1 MHKLLLDNGYVWI
14 LLSGYWMLL
23 YIYLLCRLP
32 KHSADGVKYS
42 KIKNTANSLQQA
54 SSAVSC
60 HSSAF
65 CRLTSVQKRSKLTV
79 QNRHVRFSVC
89 QGEHSRIS
97 LFTANEIQLM
107 LFYVPKTNWEK
118 NTIAA
123 FSAISTYFNALTA
136 KKLVFLFS
144 TKVCGSKRNQC
155 AKLRR
160 TGLCIPEYEI
170 YLKKSCDQCRV

>member
-1 MHKLLLDNGYVWI
+1 MQATKN
-14 LLSGYWMLL
+14 
-23 YIYLLCRLP
+23 
-32 KHSADGVKYS
+32 SAAGVKCS

-60 HSSAF
+60 HSSVF
-65 CRLTSVQKRSKLTV
+65 CHFNSVQKGAKLTV
-79 QNRHVRFSVC
+79 QNRHARFSVC
-89 QGEHSRIS
+89 EGEHSIS

-107 LFYVPKTNWEK
+107 LFYVPKTNWKK

-136 KKLVFLFS
+136 IKLVFLFS
-144 TKVCGSKRNQC
+144 TKVCRSKRKQC
-155 AKLRR
+155 AKLRH
-160 TGLCIPEYEI
+160 TGLCILDTEYEI

>member
-1 MHKLLLDNGYVWI
+1 MLLDVALHLFAMQATKN
-14 LLSGYWMLL
+14 
-23 YIYLLCRLP
+23 
-32 KHSADGVKYS
+32 SAAGVKCS

-54 SSAVSC
+54 SSAVSY

-65 CRLTSVQKRSKLTV
+65 CRFNSVQKGAKLTV
-79 QNRHVRFSVC
+79 QNRHARFSVC
-89 QGEHSRIS
+89 EGEHSIS

-107 LFYVPKTNWEK
+107 LFYVPKTNWGK

-136 KKLVFLFS
+136 IKLVFLFS
-144 TKVCGSKRNQC
+144 TKVCKSKRKQC
-155 AKLRR
+155 AKLRH
-160 TGLCIPEYEI
+160 TGLCILDTEYEI